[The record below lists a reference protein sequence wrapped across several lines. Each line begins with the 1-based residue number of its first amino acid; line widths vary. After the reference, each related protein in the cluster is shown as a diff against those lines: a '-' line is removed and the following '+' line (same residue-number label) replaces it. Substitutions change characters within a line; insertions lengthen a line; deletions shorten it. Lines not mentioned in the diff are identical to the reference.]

1 MQTPVPNPNTKPEMP
16 DSRPTDQ
23 NTQRFLDFLGKAE
36 GADYD
41 VIVGGK
47 RFADYSRHPGVVGLR
62 TKEGPSTAAGK
73 YQITKT
79 TYDEYAP
86 KLGIK
91 DFSPQ
96 SQDRIALE
104 LIRSKG
110 ALEDV
115 QKGDFLT
122 AINKLGSTWASLPS
136 SPYTQ
141 PKRDWNFVEANLGV
155 TAGKRAQ
162 QTQVAARTQKATKGA
177 SPTAKKPMQVAGLD
191 ALPES
196 YRTALA
202 LNFLADS
209 DPEDEVMSRAIEVLR
224 TTQEESDVRAP
235 AGGTALQ
242 KFIKGQEGVD
252 PFQFL
257 QREEEAE
264 PRLRGSRMRR
274 MAQGG
279 EVQNFAV
286 GGLASGSNL
295 LLRASMLAGKP
306 RLSQADKALLGSREA
321 QINAYNQAL
330 QRYEQE
336 VADYNREVEEYE
348 RRVDDYNRATSSIEA
363 SFSKGAGREIYIDRN
378 TGRQVELPSAPS
390 FNRSA
395 PQAPSLGFSQE
406 QYDREVAAAQQSAQ
420 KRAAGR
426 ALAIDVALDPG
437 KYNLAGFGG
446 AGAFAQ
452 GGEVHRQAGSPPQG
466 ERANEIP
473 QVGPDGRLLLPTP
486 EPKRELSLAEKARG
500 LIETGATIATGAVAA
515 PIAAVTGLARGKNI
529 NEANV
534 EAGKVMEAMTYQ
546 PRSEAGK
553 RYLEQFGKAMQESK
567 LDALLPQAQLLN
579 VRVAPGAARYL
590 GEQAKGKVEEA
601 VMPTLRKQAGREDLT
616 PEEVYGAML
625 GKPSEVMAEAG
636 ASYAVRP
643 GDKTKINRDLFINA
657 TEELDNLQTTP
668 EVEQVISAHIGG
680 VGDFGDPNAKYYL
693 RDVPGGLEYTKQSQD
708 IAKKYFGNR
717 FMGYRLMPREE
728 FEALQTGDVG
738 DLLSFSLS
746 KDSANAFRRFAPN
759 EGREDLILA
768 EVPLTPSH
776 VLAFGSRG
784 EQEVIVD
791 TSVGWSLDDFK
802 RTSAPKQKEQVDRS
816 LLFPSPERPF
826 VGELERLVA
835 DLPGPVQ
842 KEQFLNSLKGKA
854 RGYEIRRV
862 EEALE
867 DFGATDKVTPNQ
879 IMSALKR
886 TSPQRFKLQVL
897 EASDEGRKGFARD
910 YDNPYPARPIG
921 SVNLLLEPGEMQKQ
935 VNAIFQDIQDFR
947 ANKSTNTVFGNDP
960 TYIDEYARG
969 VMELA
974 DRVDEFDTQLAR
986 SVKQAAEDVAIEAR
1000 PIVDLSLARRYVT
1013 TPELD
1018 PKNRWLVNWNDLEKT
1033 VPQEVKDL
1041 LRKRGVTTITPEVAT
1056 MAAKELATVN
1066 YLKELNKTIN
1076 SGSAYANLVR
1086 NTLSGYERDMLGRL
1100 SSSPDALKI
1109 GLEDFYREASDPT
1122 KSQYRAERMQDFATE
1137 VNGVLR
1143 DYDTVLNFG
1152 KNEVIKDLRNLTQGM
1167 LESDTLLSG
1176 KIYEGR
1182 HTGIVS
1188 QNPISFARFVE
1199 VNPFDMDNPPE
1210 NMQPGQGLLFTELQS
1225 DRRSAIQNM
1234 RKGLVE
1240 EPYPGFAEDPDTL
1253 SELMMKS
1260 AVAGAAQLNKKL
1272 VLFPGADSKQ
1282 PQLYGT
1288 WATEEAKKARDMSQ
1302 YSPSIMKRVS
1312 KKVAKDLGEGYEAR
1326 EFKTINGAGDEVVR
1340 WGIVLPDNASETVP
1354 TRGIRFAEGGSV
1366 EASL

>member
-16 DSRPTDQ
+16 STDSGTRSTDQ

-96 SQDRIALE
+96 SQDRIAIE

-115 QKGDFLT
+115 QKGDFRS
-122 AINKLGSTWASLPS
+122 AIDKLGSTWASLPS

-155 TAGKRAQ
+155 TPVKRAQ
-162 QTQVAARTQKATKGA
+162 QTQVAARTQKTTKGA
-177 SPTAKKPMQVAGLD
+177 SPTAKKPMQMAGLD

-209 DPEDEVMSRAIEVLR
+209 DPEDEVMSKAVEVLR
-224 TTQEESDVRAP
+224 TTQEEGAVSAP

-242 KFIKGQEGVD
+242 RFVKGQQGVD

-257 QREEEAE
+257 QREEEVE
-264 PRLRGSRMRR
+264 PRLRGSKLRR

-279 EVQNFAV
+279 EVQNFSV

-306 RLSQADKALLGSREA
+306 RLSQADVDA
-321 QINAYNQAL
+321 INRRNAEVEAYNQAFAN
-330 QRYEQE
+330 YE
-336 VADYNREVEEYE
+336 REVE
-348 RRVDDYNRATSSIEA
+348 DYNRAISNIDT
-363 SFSKGAGREIYIDRN
+363 SFSKGAGKEIYIDRS
-378 TGRQVELPSAPS
+378 TGRQVELPSEP
-390 FNRSA
+390 R
-395 PQAPSLGFSQE
+395 APSLGFSQE
-406 QYDREVAAAQQSAQ
+406 QYDREVAAAQQNAQ

-437 KYNLAGFGG
+437 KYNLSGFGG
-446 AGAFAQ
+446 AGAFAH

-466 ERANEIP
+466 ERSMNEVP
-473 QVGPDGRLLLPTP
+473 QIGPDGRLLLPTP
-486 EPKRELSLAEKARG
+486 EPERELSLAEKARG
-500 LIETGATIATGAVAA
+500 LIEAGATIATGAVAA
-515 PIAAVTGLARGKNI
+515 PVAAVTGLARGKNI

-534 EAGKVMEAMTYQ
+534 EAGKVMEAMTLM
-546 PRSEAGK
+546 PRSEAG
-553 RYLEQFGKAMQESK
+553 RRFLERFGQVMQESK

-590 GEQAKGKVEEA
+590 GEQAKGKVEGA

-625 GKPSEVMAEAG
+625 GKPSDVMAEAG

-643 GDKTKINRDLFINA
+643 G
-657 TEELDNLQTTP
+657 
-668 EVEQVISAHIGG
+668 G
-680 VGDFGDPNAKYYL
+680 
-693 RDVPGGLEYTKQSQD
+693 
-708 IAKKYFGNR
+708 
-717 FMGYRLMPREE
+717 
-728 FEALQTGDVG
+728 
-738 DLLSFSLS
+738 
-746 KDSANAFRRFAPN
+746 
-759 EGREDLILA
+759 
-768 EVPLTPSH
+768 
-776 VLAFGSRG
+776 
-784 EQEVIVD
+784 
-791 TSVGWSLDDFK
+791 
-802 RTSAPKQKEQVDRS
+802 KQKEQIDRS

-842 KEQFLNSLKGKA
+842 KEQFLNSLKNKA

-867 DFGATDKVTPNQ
+867 DFGSTDKVTPNQ

-886 TSPQRFKLQVL
+886 TSPQRFTLQVL

-921 SVNLLLEPGEMQKQ
+921 SVNLLLEPGAMQKQ

-969 VMELA
+969 VIELA

-986 SVKQAAEDVAIEAR
+986 SIKQAAEDVASEAR
-1000 PIVDLSLARRYVT
+1000 PIIDLSLTRQYVR

-1018 PKNRWLVNWNDLEKT
+1018 PKNKWLINWNDPEKT

-1041 LRKRGVTTITPEVAT
+1041 LRRRGVTTLTPEVAT

-1076 SGSAYANLVR
+1076 SGNAYATLVR
-1086 NTLSGYERDMLGRL
+1086 STLSAYERDMLGRL
-1100 SSSPDALKI
+1100 SSSPDALSDATF
-1109 GLEDFYREASDPT
+1109 GLNSYYQIASDPNQA
-1122 KSQYRAERMQDFATE
+1122 KSLSNIQQIRQDFATE

-1272 VLFPGADSKQ
+1272 VLFPGSDSKQ

-1288 WATEEAKKARDMSQ
+1288 WATEEAKKAKDMSQ

-1326 EFKTINGAGDEVVR
+1326 EFKTTNGAGDEVIR